1 MVVKWKVQV
10 FRVPLC
16 LQDNPD
22 ARQLL
27 APSNIDLDRLY
38 QFSYEAA
45 SWSTA
50 LPRLNF
56 AVRRGGEGR
65 EGSGGVSCAHFCV
78 NVCE

>member
-56 AVRRGGEGR
+56 AVRRGGEGG